1 MCNSGG
7 AIEGQDGIE
16 QGIQG
21 DAVSNC
27 RYGSKE
33 NEGNYGHDDG
43 VLNQGQDL
51 NAKVF
56 NYRHDLD
63 VPEEGQ
69 EVDGTG
75 YEGDEEGIGGGN
87 EVDKEG
93 QGEKKE
99 NLRYWI
105 HPEDGQSDDNDKD
118 WEPG

>member
-1 MCNSGG
+1 MFNRGY
-7 AIEGQDGIE
+7 E
-16 QGIQG
+16 
-21 DAVSNC
+21 
-27 RYGSKE
+27 
-33 NEGNYGHDDG
+33 
-43 VLNQGQDL
+43 L
-51 NAKVF
+51 NAEVF

-63 VPEEGQ
+63 VPGEGQ

-118 WEPG
+118 WEPGATGSCSRGSPTPSTPKEATTRSTGSI

>member
-1 MCNSGG
+1 MFNRGY
-7 AIEGQDGIE
+7 E
-16 QGIQG
+16 
-21 DAVSNC
+21 
-27 RYGSKE
+27 
-33 NEGNYGHDDG
+33 
-43 VLNQGQDL
+43 L
-51 NAKVF
+51 NAEVF

-63 VPEEGQ
+63 VPGEGQ
-69 EVDGTG
+69 EVDGTR
-75 YEGDEEGIGGGN
+75 YEGDEEGIDGNGREYWKELVDGLDASDTDSTNGGN

>member
-1 MCNSGG
+1 MFNRGY
-7 AIEGQDGIE
+7 E
-16 QGIQG
+16 
-21 DAVSNC
+21 
-27 RYGSKE
+27 
-33 NEGNYGHDDG
+33 
-43 VLNQGQDL
+43 L
-51 NAKVF
+51 NAEVF

-63 VPEEGQ
+63 VPGEGQ

-105 HPEDGQSDDNDKD
+105 HPEDGQSDDKDKD